1 MALINIFGDFK
12 ANTIDQLNL
21 SKELSLLLD
30 AGDIN
35 LVNFE
40 APVVSD
46 GKPIKKSGPNIHQHV
61 NAPQWLE
68 EKGFN
73 AVSLANNHAMDFGV
87 TGLTKTKNAFNAAT
101 VMGAGAWNEAY
112 KIYEFTT
119 KDKMKIGIIC
129 CTHHE
134 FGTLM
139 DKQGIGIAHALSPE
153 IERLIVNG
161 RNKYTALIV
170 YNHGGIEHI
179 DVPLPE
185 WRDIYKLWI
194 DLGADAVIAS
204 HPHVPQ

>member
-101 VMGAGAWNEAY
+101 VMGGR
-112 KIYEFTT
+112 
-119 KDKMKIGIIC
+119 
-129 CTHHE
+129 
-134 FGTLM
+134 
-139 DKQGIGIAHALSPE
+139 
-153 IERLIVNG
+153 RL
-161 RNKYTALIV
+161 
-170 YNHGGIEHI
+170 E
-179 DVPLPE
+179 
-185 WRDIYKLWI
+185 
-194 DLGADAVIAS
+194 
-204 HPHVPQ
+204 